1 LWFNNH
7 PPHETENEG
16 KKQAVW
22 GLHDI
27 SVRRRLPKELM
38 TLTIP
43 YELLIEIND
52 DIDQSFIITDNWK
65 EIRER
70 NS

>member
-1 LWFNNH
+1 
-7 PPHETENEG
+7 
-16 KKQAVW
+16 
-22 GLHDI
+22 
-27 SVRRRLPKELM
+27 M